1 MMKSMN
7 GHKHGLR
14 ALALI
19 LLCLASGCGFYLS
32 DDVDLTLNFL
42 QLLGPSD
49 ELHSPYVKGARFGVY
64 LHETGGGP
72 SKVKQGWRIESERP
86 GVLAIEKLELN
97 EYEGTSGKH
106 RYLRAAAV
114 AVDEGQADLIVRD
127 EEGHE
132 VYRSSVE
139 VLRPDRIELLAHGP
153 LLLRRPEEQAV
164 VQDPQVLVGGTATF
178 LVRYYRGGRL
188 LSGNGA
194 LGIAG
199 GDGASGQ
206 ARKTF
211 LFEDRDWLTVTVQ
224 REGAASVD
232 LLVAGEQGRR
242 ATFIGVNEG
251 AVSKVVLSPQV
262 RGEERAQKGDWLVVL
277 GEALDA
283 MGRPIFGV
291 EYTWSFGGKA
301 ESGLGDLYRYEY
313 APDMRKLLTADHGSH
328 HVELMIQAKQG
339 FVDSTNRLG
348 CSAAGRAPA
357 GLLLPGA
364 LAGLLLAGARR
375 RRGRIRGE

>member
-1 MMKSMN
+1 MKKMS
-7 GHKHGLR
+7 GTKVGLR

-19 LLCLASGCGFYLS
+19 LVCLASGCGLYLS
-32 DDVDLTLNFL
+32 DDVDLTFNFVR
-42 QLLGPSD
+42 LLGPSD

-72 SKVKQGWRIESERP
+72 SKVKPGWRIESERP
-86 GVLAIEKLELN
+86 GVLTIEKLELN
-97 EYEGTSGKH
+97 EYEGESGKH
-106 RYLRAAAV
+106 RYLRAAAF
-114 AVDEGQADLIVRD
+114 AAEEGPVDLIVRD
-127 EEGHE
+127 EEGRE

-139 VLRPDRIELLAHGP
+139 VLRPDRIDLLAHGP
-153 LLLRRPEEQAV
+153 LLVRRPPEQAV
-164 VQDPQVLVGGTATF
+164 VPEPQVLVGGTATF

-194 LGIAG
+194 LGIG
-199 GDGASGQ
+199 GGEGASGQ

-224 REGAASVD
+224 REGKTSVD
-232 LLVAGEQGRR
+232 LLVAGEAGRR
-242 ATFIGVNEG
+242 ATFLGVNEG

-262 RGEERAQKGDWLVVL
+262 LGEERAQKGDWLVVL
-277 GEALDA
+277 GEALDV

-291 EYTWSFGGKA
+291 EYKWSFGGKV
-301 ESGLGDLYRYEY
+301 EPGLGDLYRYEF
-313 APDMRKLLTADHGSH
+313 APDMRKLLTADHGAH

-339 FVDSTNRLG
+339 YVDSTNRLG

-357 GLLLPGA
+357 GLFLPAGA
-364 LAGLLLAGARR
+364 LAGLLLVGARR